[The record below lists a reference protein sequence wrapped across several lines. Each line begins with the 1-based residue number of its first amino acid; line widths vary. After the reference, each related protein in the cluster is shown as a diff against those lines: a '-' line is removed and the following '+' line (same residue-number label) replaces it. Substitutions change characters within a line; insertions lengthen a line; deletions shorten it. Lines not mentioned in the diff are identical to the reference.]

1 MFRICENHIYSDI
14 SIYNKRVIPFKK
26 NLLSK
31 ISSKHLIYT
40 KRRVYYGRYISRSY
54 LNSTSYNFH
63 KVI

>member
-31 ISSKHLIYT
+31 KYLQNILYT
-40 KRRVYYGRYISRSY
+40 QKEECIMEDIF
-54 LNSTSYNFH
+54 LEA
-63 KVI
+63 I